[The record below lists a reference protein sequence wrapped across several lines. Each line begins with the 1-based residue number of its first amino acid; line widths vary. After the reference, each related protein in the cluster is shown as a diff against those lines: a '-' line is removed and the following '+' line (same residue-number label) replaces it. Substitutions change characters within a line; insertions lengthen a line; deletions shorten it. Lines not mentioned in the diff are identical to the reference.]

1 MFSLP
6 QLIIITAALVA
17 ITMKCL
23 PYLIKNHGN
32 SLKPSEYI
40 PEFEN
45 PEDYGTICPTPD
57 PFARG
62 RVDSFADFSDM
73 SLVSND
79 FYSPI
84 DDPYRHDD
92 WNSP

>member
-17 ITMKCL
+17 IAIKCL
-23 PYLIKNHGN
+23 PYLIKNNGN
-32 SLKPSEYI
+32 SLNSGTYN
-40 PEFEN
+40 PEFDN
-45 PEDYGTICPTPD
+45 PEDIATICPTPD

-62 RVDSFADFSDM
+62 RVDSFADYSDM
-73 SLVSND
+73 SLMSND

-84 DDPYRHDD
+84 DDPYRHDE
-92 WNSP
+92 